1 MYTWGILQEE
11 VAVWKMK
18 NFPLSP
24 PRHQVWGCIEE
35 LGELVHSQLKMEQG
49 IRGSTEKHIAA
60 GKDAVADS
68 IIFFMNVCTS
78 YGWAAEDVL
87 KHPLNRELAKT
98 PENFQMEHG
107 CSTADHSPIVRILT
121 SLSSLA
127 SHLEAAEFE
136 GLKKEAHLYDAQ
148 AYARRYVSGLAVLCT
163 QMGWSMQEILEE
175 VWPKV
180 QQRDWTKNKV
190 TGGDLDA
197 VAAK

>member
-1 MYTWGILQEE
+1 MYTWHVLQEE

-49 IRGSTEKHIAA
+49 IRGSKEKHVAD

-78 YGWAAEDVL
+78 YGWEAEDVL
-87 KHPLNRELAKT
+87 NPLTHKLTET
-98 PENFQMEHG
+98 PAQFQVEYG
-107 CSTADHSPIVRILT
+107 YTTADHSSIVRILT
-121 SLSSLA
+121 ALSSLA

-136 GLKKEAHLYDAQ
+136 GLKKEAHLCDAR
-148 AYARRYVSGLAVLCT
+148 AYARRYVTGLAALCT